1 MPSLVQDIVTEHL
14 SELSDKDL
22 SVMRD
27 DCLRQQRDSYLS
39 GDPFSD
45 KPGWLR
51 WAARIDAEIEKRING
66 NA

>member
-1 MPSLVQDIVTEHL
+1 
-14 SELSDKDL
+14 
-22 SVMRD
+22 MRD
-27 DCLRQQRDSYLS
+27 DCLRQQRDSYLY